1 MQVSRLSQQTGRKLL
16 LAGESACPTERR
28 PEGRRRRRSAGPT
41 PGAKITPVI
50 NLLRREFL
58 HTLGGAAALGLSRTA
73 SGQASLTAAKLT
85 DRLTLITGAGNN
97 IAALV
102 ADGGSLLVDCGDAA
116 HAQDVLK
123 LAGGVRMAIN
133 THWHLESTGANEAMA
148 KAGAKLVSHVNTKLW
163 MTQEIIH
170 DWEEKVFPPRAKEAL
185 PTETFYT
192 TGKMMFGGEPVE
204 YGLMPMAHTDGDIYV
219 HFPQSNVLVTGDV
232 IQPGKLPYLD
242 FPTGGWI
249 GGMQEAHR
257 TLIRLAND
265 TTKIVP
271 ATGPVISKAEV
282 QASLDLLTKIR
293 EQLVKLMKQ
302 GNGPQDM
309 IDAKAM
315 KDFEGQLAGDPNRFL
330 FTAYRGLW
338 AHVRELGGIV

>member
-1 MQVSRLSQQTGRKLL
+1 MTNPR
-16 LAGESACPTERR
+16 
-28 PEGRRRRRSAGPT
+28 
-41 PGAKITPVI
+41 
-50 NLLRREFL
+50 RREFL
-58 HTLGGAAALGLSRTA
+58 RALAGAAALSLSRA
-73 SGQASLTAAKLT
+73 AFGQTSLTAVKLT
-85 DRLTLITGAGNN
+85 EKLTLITGAGNN
-97 IAALV
+97 VVVLAGE
-102 ADGGSLLVDCGDAA
+102 GGSLLVDCGIGE
-116 HAQDVLK
+116 HAQGVFK
-123 LAGGVRMAIN
+123 LTGGVKTVIN
-133 THWHLESTGANEAMA
+133 THWHLESTGANDAMA

-192 TGKMMFGGEPVE
+192 TGKTTFGGESVE
-204 YGLMPMAHTDGDIYV
+204 YGLMPMAHTDGDIYI
-219 HFPQSNVLVTGDV
+219 HFPQSNVLVAGDAV
-232 IQPGKLPYLD
+232 QPGKLPYLD
-242 FPTGGWI
+242 FRTGGWI

-257 TLIRLAND
+257 TLLRLAND

-282 QASLDLLTKIR
+282 QASLDLLTKVR

-302 GNGPQDM
+302 GMGAKDM
-309 IDAKAM
+309 IAAKAM
-315 KDFEGQLAGDPNRFL
+315 KDFEGQLAGDPDQFI